1 MNTTTRQASK
11 HSLKEVVTI
20 TNKLGLHARAA
31 AVFVQVASK
40 FSANIHLKKT
50 KNATT
55 RQASE
60 QDISEQ
66 DALNSDWINGKSIL
80 NVMTL
85 DAGIGSQIIIK
96 VEGHDAMEALN
107 RLVKLIN
114 DKFGEK
120 E

>member
-1 MNTTTRQASK
+1 MNRVQET
-11 HSLKEVVTI
+11 VTI

-40 FSANIHLKKT
+40 FQSNIQLKKT
-50 KNATT
+50 DNSIKQDIAT
-55 RQASE
+55 QDIAE
-60 QDISEQ
+60 QDIATQYFTNS
-66 DALNSDWINGKSIL
+66 LNSDWVNGKSIL

-85 DAGIGSQIIIK
+85 DAGIGSQIVINVQGPDAQQALDRLIK
-96 VEGHDAMEALN
+96 
-107 RLVKLIN
+107 LVN

>member
-1 MNTTTRQASK
+1 MNNQLLQET
-11 HSLKEVVTI
+11 VTI
-20 TNKLGLHARAA
+20 RNKLGLHARAA

-40 FSANIHLKKT
+40 YESNIKLKKP
-50 KNATT
+50 N
-55 RQASE
+55 
-60 QDISEQ
+60 
-66 DALNSDWINGKSIL
+66 NSGWANGKSIL

-85 DAGIGSQIIIK
+85 DAAKGSQIIIS
-96 VEGHDAMEALN
+96 VEGNDAKQCLN